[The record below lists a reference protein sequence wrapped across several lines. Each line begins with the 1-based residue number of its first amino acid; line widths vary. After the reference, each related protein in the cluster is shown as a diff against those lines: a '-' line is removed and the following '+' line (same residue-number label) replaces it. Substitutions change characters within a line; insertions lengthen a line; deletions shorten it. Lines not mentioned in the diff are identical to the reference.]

1 MLFGLSVCLLWR
13 NVYLELTPIFR
24 LGCLFFDIELHEP
37 LVYFGNRSPVDC
49 KVCRYFRPFRGLCF
63 ILFMVSIAVQK
74 LSSLIRSHLFFVF
87 TFIPLGGEFKKDTA
101 VIYVKECSAY
111 VLL

>member
-1 MLFGLSVCLLWR
+1 METNPFLVTTFANSFTHSVGCCFVLF
-13 NVYLELTPIFR
+13 I
-24 LGCLFFDIELHEP
+24 
-37 LVYFGNRSPVDC
+37 
-49 KVCRYFRPFRGLCF
+49 
-63 ILFMVSIAVQK
+63 VSFAVQK
-74 LSSLIRSHLFFVF
+74 LLSLIRSHLFFVF